1 MPTIAREPQGRATKK
16 TTTATKESWTA
27 IIWTLGSIRRTCRA
41 AMARCGGQAVTDL
54 SNVKARLHR
63 LPLRTIIA
71 LTWRLKLARL
81 FLWLARVTDT
91 YDGVVM
97 RIVRRIVESAE
108 RCAVKSDDLR
118 RRLRP

>member
-1 MPTIAREPQGRATKK
+1 M
-16 TTTATKESWTA
+16 
-27 IIWTLGSIRRTCRA
+27 
-41 AMARCGGQAVTDL
+41 TDL

-63 LPLRTIIA
+63 LPLSTLIA
-71 LTWRLKLARL
+71 MTWRFKLARL

-91 YDGVVM
+91 YDGVLM

-108 RCAVKSDDLR
+108 AVASKSDELR

>member
-1 MPTIAREPQGRATKK
+1 M
-16 TTTATKESWTA
+16 
-27 IIWTLGSIRRTCRA
+27 
-41 AMARCGGQAVTDL
+41 TDL

-81 FLWLARVTDT
+81 FLWLARVTDR

-97 RIVRRIVESAE
+97 RIVRCIVESAE
-108 RCAVKSDDLR
+108 RCAVKSDVCGEG
-118 RRLRP
+118 

>member
-1 MPTIAREPQGRATKK
+1 M
-16 TTTATKESWTA
+16 
-27 IIWTLGSIRRTCRA
+27 
-41 AMARCGGQAVTDL
+41 TDL
-54 SNVKARLHR
+54 SNVKARLHH

-81 FLWLARVTDT
+81 FLRLARVTDT
-91 YDGVVM
+91 YDGVAM

-108 RCAVKSDDLR
+108 QCALKSDDLR

>member
-1 MPTIAREPQGRATKK
+1 M
-16 TTTATKESWTA
+16 
-27 IIWTLGSIRRTCRA
+27 
-41 AMARCGGQAVTDL
+41 TDL

-63 LPLRTIIA
+63 LPLRATIA

-81 FLWLARVTDT
+81 FLWLARVTDR
-91 YDGVVM
+91 YDGVLM

-108 RCAVKSDDLR
+108 RCALKSDDLR

>member
-1 MPTIAREPQGRATKK
+1 M
-16 TTTATKESWTA
+16 
-27 IIWTLGSIRRTCRA
+27 
-41 AMARCGGQAVTDL
+41 TDL

-81 FLWLARVTDT
+81 FLWLARVTDR

-97 RIVRRIVESAE
+97 RIVRRITESAE

>member
-1 MPTIAREPQGRATKK
+1 M
-16 TTTATKESWTA
+16 
-27 IIWTLGSIRRTCRA
+27 
-41 AMARCGGQAVTDL
+41 TDL

-71 LTWRLKLARL
+71 MTWRLKLARL

>member
-1 MPTIAREPQGRATKK
+1 M
-16 TTTATKESWTA
+16 
-27 IIWTLGSIRRTCRA
+27 
-41 AMARCGGQAVTDL
+41 TDL
-54 SNVKARLHR
+54 SNVKARLHH

-97 RIVRRIVESAE
+97 RIVRRITESAE
-108 RCAVKSDDLR
+108 RCAVKSDVLR
-118 RRLRP
+118 RRPRP